1 MSGDAITWARA
12 QTVGDGRAKALL
24 KEYAHWASEDYTT
37 WASNDTLELALELDI
52 KTIRKA
58 RDRLVELG
66 YLIETRK
73 RRGDT
78 GNIVVYQMLAPE
90 NSVIAQKIDRR
101 TGETTSLS
109 PPSPDEYQAKQD
121 QKRIP
126 SKSGAPKGNQKR
138 SPSKN
143 GAPPDLDARGTKNA
157 LQGVPDFPQGV
168 PNLDP
173 DLKEL
178 GSELGGVSNARVS
191 GAVADGK
198 TSHTLNGEKSDS
210 HTGTPGFDRY
220 WQAWPAAS
228 GRKQARETC
237 LSHWIAN
244 GLEADQHLIV
254 AHVEAMKRTQHW
266 KTGGD
271 PTPIRYLEGR
281 RWRDCSPDEIEASAV
296 TAQQPDDDTP
306 WYETIEGV
314 AARAKLLGMRERK
327 PDESPGSYRVLVVKS
342 ADDRAA
348 AEFVLKDA
356 QKFHSADLY
365 QFARATFG
373 DRLMPPDDYPS

>member
-1 MSGDAITWARA
+1 MSGDAVTWARA

-90 NSVIAQKIDRR
+90 HSVIAQKIDRR

-109 PPSPDEYQAKQD
+109 PPSPEEYRAKQD
-121 QKRIP
+121 QKRSP
-126 SKSGAPKGNQKR
+126 SKSGTPKGNQKR
-138 SPSKN
+138 SPSEN
-143 GAPPDLDARGTKNA
+143 GAPPDLVARGTKNA

-168 PNLDP
+168 PNVDP

-178 GSELGGVSNARVS
+178 GSELSGVSNAR
-191 GAVADGK
+191 AIDAAADDK
-198 TSHTLNGEKSDS
+198 TSHTPNGEKSDS
-210 HTGTPGFDRY
+210 DNRAPGFDRF

-228 GRKQARETC
+228 GRKQARGTC

-281 RWRDCSPDEIEASAV
+281 RWRDCSPEEIEVATAA
-296 TAQQPDDDTP
+296 AQQPGDDTP
-306 WYETIEGV
+306 WHETMDGV
-314 AARAKLLGMRERK
+314 DARGKQLGVRERK
-327 PDESPGSYRVLVVKS
+327 PDENWRYYRVLV
-342 ADDRAA
+342 ANAA
-348 AEFVLKDA
+348 RERGAVEAVLNDA
-356 QKFHSADLY
+356 RRFNDSQLY
-365 QFARATFG
+365 QFARTTFG
-373 DRLMPPDDYPS
+373 DALMPVDDYAS

>member
-1 MSGDAITWARA
+1 MSGDATTWARA

-37 WASNDTLELALELDI
+37 WASNETLELALELDI

-58 RDRLVELG
+58 RERLIELG

-90 NSVIAQKIDRR
+90 SAVIAQKIDRR

-109 PPSPDEYQAKQD
+109 PPSIEEYLAKQD
-121 QKRIP
+121 QKRSP
-126 SKSGAPKGNQKR
+126 SKSGTPKAYQKR
-138 SPSKN
+138 SPSKI
-143 GAPPDLDARGTKNA
+143 GTPPDLDARGTKNA
-157 LQGVPDFPQGV
+157 PQGVPDFPQGV

-178 GSELGGVSNARVS
+178 GFDLSGVGNARAS
-191 GAVADGK
+191 GGADDDK
-198 TSHTLNGEKSDS
+198 TGPSHDEKNPPSE
-210 HTGTPGFDRY
+210 TETPGFDRF
-220 WQAWPAAS
+220 WAVWPAAS
-228 GRKQARETC
+228 GRKQARELC
-237 LSHWIAN
+237 LSHWAAN
-244 GLEADQHLIV
+244 GLEADMHLIV
-254 AHVEAMKRTQHW
+254 AHVEAMKRTPHW

-281 RWRDCSPDEIEASAV
+281 RWRDCSPDEIDAGGDERLADESEA
-296 TAQQPDDDTP
+296 
-306 WYETIEGV
+306 WFETQLGV
-314 AARAKLLGMRERK
+314 DARAKAIGFRDRK
-327 PDESPGSYRVLVVKS
+327 PDEDWRGYRVLVVKT
-342 ADDRAA
+342 ANDRRA

-356 QKFHSADLY
+356 QRFNDARLY
-365 QFARATFG
+365 QFARQTFG
-373 DRLMPPDDYPS
+373 DALLPMDDHAS

>member
-37 WASNDTLELALELDI
+37 WASNETLEMALELDI

-58 RDRLVELG
+58 RERLVELG
-66 YLIETRK
+66 YLVETRK

-90 NSVIAQKIDRR
+90 ASVIAQKIDRR

-109 PPSPDEYQAKQD
+109 PPSIEEYRAKQD
-121 QKRIP
+121 QKRSP
-126 SKSGAPKGNQKR
+126 SKSGTPKGIQKR

-178 GSELGGVSNARVS
+178 GFELSRVGNARAS
-191 GAVADGK
+191 DGADDGK
-198 TSHTLNGEKSDS
+198 TSPTPDGEKADPE
-210 HTGTPGFDRY
+210 TPVSGFERF
-220 WQAWPAAS
+220 WAAWPAAS

-237 LSHWIAN
+237 LSHWTAN
-244 GLEADQHLIV
+244 DLDADVHLIV

-281 RWRDCSPDEIEASAV
+281 RWRDCSPDEIAADAAS
-296 TAQQPDDDTP
+296 TRQSDDGMP
-306 WYETIEGV
+306 WYETLEGV
-314 AARAKLLGMRERK
+314 DARARQREMRARK
-327 PDESPGSYRVLVVKS
+327 PDEDWRSYRVLVVK
-342 ADDRAA
+342 AENDRRA
-348 AEFVLKDA
+348 AEFVLRDA
-356 QKFHSADLY
+356 QRFNNVRLY
-365 QFARATFG
+365 QFARQTFG
-373 DRLMPPDDYPS
+373 DALMPSDDYAS